1 MKRALAFVVGAVCV
15 WGCGDSGPSAPPAVT
30 PPPVTPAPP
39 PAPEPPPDP
48 EGDIVVGF
56 AQERVEIREGQTI
69 PLEVRFDADINLS
82 QAWFHQLTVPLRVTV
97 EGESGSAD
105 DARSPCGQRAR
116 GSLQNPSG
124 KPAPNP
130 KSVKFP
136 NSISPLSEANSNL
149 AERKAD

>member
-15 WGCGDSGPSAPPAVT
+15 WGCGDSGRSAPPAVT

-39 PAPEPPPDP
+39 PVPEPPPEP

-56 AQERVEIREGQTI
+56 AQERVEIRGGQTI
-69 PLEVRFDADINLS
+69 PLEVRFDADINCS

-97 EGESGSAD
+97 EGESGSAP
-105 DARSPCGQRAR
+105 DARAPCGKRAR

-136 NSISPLSEANSNL
+136 TSPSIPSHTQLNY
-149 AERKAD
+149 